1 MNYVIIL
8 TILAISRIYK
18 LTEKKN
24 ELISILIDDI
34 NSK

>member
-18 LTEKKN
+18 LTEKKKR
-24 ELISILIDDI
+24 IDI
-34 NSK
+34 NFD

>member
-18 LTEKKN
+18 LTEIKKQ
-24 ELISILIDDI
+24 IDI
-34 NSK
+34 NFN